1 MKNNFLTKSLCLL
14 AVLCFTTSVMAVETA
29 TYVFTSKSWAATLND
44 EPANWIS
51 GKDGGG
57 FSNNGVQVTNNATVS
72 GANATSPV
80 SFDNITKIVVT
91 YNTNAKAGDGTLEVK
106 IGENAATSVNWAYS
120 GKKDGRT
127 ANFTAEFDYEET
139 QSGTVKLTANTTTN
153 SIYVVS
159 IAITYGY
166 ETSAPDILAD
176 KLDLGTHL
184 IARGESS
191 FAFDTTLIVTGAN
204 LTESILVACPDH
216 VTATES
222 SLPAAGGT
230 LHLQVSTESALLL
243 QDSIVL
249 TSGSTTVKVPVEAKI
264 KQNPALAGSDA
275 TVTKGENASNV
286 IMDGVDAYKMGVSN
300 AGGAVILTV
309 PAATNRIRFYAVAWS
324 DEAGTVSVSAFPA
337 ADLGVSE
344 LTLSADAGLSGNSPY
359 SLNALTPVAYL
370 QEIAF
375 EPLLQETQITL
386 TSNTARRFFIWD
398 VKYELGEIIV
408 PDPVG
413 YTVNYR
419 DKAGSVLSSEVV
431 PLTIPE
437 APVIEGFTFLYWKL
451 VEGNIADGINV
462 QAVYQSNNPTEMP
475 SVVVNPDNRAQKLI
489 RDGNVYILRDD
500 AQYTPSGVRIK

>member
-14 AVLCFTTSVMAVETA
+14 AVLCFTTSVMAVETI
-29 TYVFTSKSWAATLND
+29 TYVFTSKSWTATLND
-44 EPANWIS
+44 ETANWIS
-51 GKDGGG
+51 GQDGAG
-57 FSNNGVQVTNNATVS
+57 FLNQGVQVTTTAS

-80 SFDNITKIVVT
+80 SFENVKKIIVT
-91 YNTNAKAGDGTLEVK
+91 YNTNKSAGAGTLGIK
-106 IGENAATSVNWAYS
+106 IGSNDEVLKPWQ
-120 GKKDGRT
+120 RT
-127 ANFTAEFDYEET
+127 EGNGTTAFYTVEFDYEEV
-139 QSGTVKLTANTTTN
+139 QSGAIKITANTTTN

-166 ETSAPDILAD
+166 EASAPDILAD
-176 KLDLGTHL
+176 KLDLGTYL

-191 FAFDTTLIVTGAN
+191 FAFDTTLVVTGAN
-204 LTESILVACPDH
+204 LTENILVSCPDH

-249 TSGSTTVKVPVEAKI
+249 TSGSTTVKVPVEAQI

-300 AGGAVILTV
+300 AGGAVFLTV

-324 DEAGTVSVSAFPA
+324 NEAGTVSVSAFPS

-431 PLTIPE
+431 PFTIPD

-451 VEGNIADGINV
+451 VEGNIADGINI

-500 AQYTPSGVRIK
+500 AQYTPTGARIK